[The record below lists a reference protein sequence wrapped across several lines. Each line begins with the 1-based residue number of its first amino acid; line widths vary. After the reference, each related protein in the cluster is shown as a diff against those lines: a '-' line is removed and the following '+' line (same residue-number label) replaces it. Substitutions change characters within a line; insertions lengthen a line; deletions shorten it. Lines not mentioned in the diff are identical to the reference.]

1 VQCVPPLG
9 GVKQCWGGETSYF
22 VAKCVNISK
31 SVGDMSK
38 VILFMTNGKLR
49 MRFRLTPRS
58 MTLDDLELYKFE
70 FSQNF
75 LRFRRFRTQQ

>member
-1 VQCVPPLG
+1 MVG
-9 GVKQCWGGETSYF
+9 WGNELF

-49 MRFRLTPRS
+49 MRFRLTLRS

-70 FSQNF
+70 FSQIF
-75 LRFRRFRTQQ
+75 LRFRRFQTQQ

>member
-1 VQCVPPLG
+1 MVG
-9 GVKQCWGGETSYF
+9 WGNELF

-49 MRFRLTPRS
+49 MRFRLTLRS

-70 FSQNF
+70 FSQIF